1 MTHVNSSKDQTRS
14 CERWFR
20 CVMFLMV
27 ILLLGSF
34 GYGMSNMS
42 NGKYGMRNMRKS
54 KLDMSN
60 MSGKYDA

>member
-1 MTHVNSSKDQTRS
+1 
-14 CERWFR
+14 
-20 CVMFLMV
+20 MFLMV

-42 NGKYGMRNMRKS
+42 SGKYGMRNMRKS